1 MKALKKAKEEL
12 RKHLLESRSKVKNDL
27 HELRKKSEGD
37 DYIKYIS
44 NL

>member
-1 MKALKKAKEEL
+1 MKALKKAKETL
-12 RKHLLESRSKVKNDL
+12 RKHLLENRSKVKNDL

-37 DYIKYIS
+37 DYIKYIN